1 MAAGLSRGIAGLAA
15 TTSLWRAI
23 VGLSGGGGLGG
34 GGDEGYTIT
43 IPGAVITGGG
53 PGVFNETTGTSG
65 TIATATTDL
74 PDLGSG
80 FQWGIYAG
88 SDARIG
94 VVSTATG
101 QGNTM
106 GITTS
111 SAIYTGDS
119 ANFTVTVTNG
129 VKTLGFPFT
138 ATGTVGLLLDRLTA
152 SPTVA
157 YSLRKLRSAYAGS
170 CIRVRRTSDSVE
182 SDIGFSSTADGN
194 GDYWVDAAAI
204 ASFAPGGCTITT
216 WYDQTT
222 NARNATQIIT
232 TKQPVYQAIGWASSK
247 PALSFDGTDD
257 FLAVPD
263 HRGSFTTEFGLV
275 AVARGSAA
283 SGMLFNTQQ
292 TTGDNSG
299 SNSFGFNASGKMLFT
314 ADPTTGGRPQPATTA
329 DFRNT
334 DMSLIG
340 SYDNTSGALMRANGE
355 SPTAAAGSGSLSFG
369 TGTTYTWAIGIFRP
383 TLTTPWAGTVGEI
396 IMFNTAIG
404 STDQTTI
411 RTGHTAAYGAP

>member
-129 VKTLGFPFT
+129 TLTIGFPFT
-138 ATGTVGLLLDRLTA
+138 ATGTQYCSEASALFARFSSDPGTTRKNLLNNLIVSLKSAGVWSTLDILYVMAAHDSQAALLNWIGTSYNGTANSSPTFTADRGYTGNGTTSWIDTNFNPTTA
-152 SPTVA
+152 SAPQYTRNSAHIGVWSRTDVTNSN
-157 YSLRKLRSAYAGS
+157 YFDVSGTLGPNWGLNCRSAAANTMRGYVNTATSANFGS
-170 CIRVRRTSDSVE
+170 NTTSIGHFVLNRVV
-182 SDIGFSSTADGN
+182 STHDYGYIN
-194 GDYWVDAAAI
+194 GSPTATAAATSAASTSNNI
-204 ASFAPGGCTITT
+204 ALMRS
-216 WYDQTT
+216 
-222 NARNATQIIT
+222 NALYSPRQ
-232 TKQPVYQAIGWASSK
+232 
-247 PALSFDGTDD
+247 
-257 FLAVPD
+257 LAVFHSGAGLD
-263 HRGSFTTEFGLV
+263 DTKAAALYSAINTYLV
-275 AVARGSAA
+275 AVGAA
-283 SGMLFNTQQ
+283 
-292 TTGDNSG
+292 
-299 SNSFGFNASGKMLFT
+299 
-314 ADPTTGGRPQPATTA
+314 
-329 DFRNT
+329 
-334 DMSLIG
+334 
-340 SYDNTSGALMRANGE
+340 
-355 SPTAAAGSGSLSFG
+355 
-369 TGTTYTWAIGIFRP
+369 
-383 TLTTPWAGTVGEI
+383 
-396 IMFNTAIG
+396 
-404 STDQTTI
+404 
-411 RTGHTAAYGAP
+411 